1 MQLGVD
7 TASNILKE
15 FWPDVSQRFSQ
26 DPFSRINAL
35 GHTIASRSSMR
46 ISTPRFWKAA
56 LLAAALVIP
65 TIMAPAALRAEDH
78 RTRYHDK
85 GHNDDHEW
93 NNHEDRAY
101 RVWTRENHRRYR
113 GFSRLKDDDREAYWG
128 WRHEH
133 SDALLKI
140 DIR

>member
-1 MQLGVD
+1 M
-7 TASNILKE
+7 
-15 FWPDVSQRFSQ
+15 
-26 DPFSRINAL
+26 RINIHL
-35 GHTIASRSSMR
+35 FCNS
-46 ISTPRFWKAA
+46 A
-56 LLAAALVIP
+56 LLAAALIV
-65 TIMAPAALRAEDH
+65 APAALQSQDH
-78 RTRYHDK
+78 KTMYHDK
-85 GHNDDHEW
+85 GHNDDHQW

-113 GFSRLKDDDREAYWG
+113 SFSRLNDNDREAYWG